1 MPSMRY
7 FQLRE
12 IKKLYFG
19 YEDIARTLG
28 ISLNSAKITAHR
40 YVKQGMTIRVKRN
53 IYVLKERW
61 VSFDREQKFIIANI
75 YQVPSYI
82 SLMTALDYY
91 EITTQMQRD
100 FIESIVLKRT
110 ARKEIEETVLNYT
123 KISTD
128 IYGGFFKK
136 QGFFIAEPEK
146 AFLDAVYL
154 MSFGRYNLDM
164 SSIDFSKLDVKKIER
179 MAKSLP
185 LKTRN
190 FLTKH
195 EYF

>member
-1 MPSMRY
+1 MRH
-7 FQLRE
+7 FQLRD

-19 YEDIARTLG
+19 YEDIAHTLG

-61 VSFDREQKFIIANI
+61 ESFDREQKFVVANLF
-75 YQVPSYI
+75 QVPSYI

-110 ARKEIEETVLNYT
+110 VTKEIEGTVFNYT
-123 KISTD
+123 KIKSELYD
-128 IYGGFFKK
+128 GFFRK

-146 AFLDAVYL
+146 AFLDAIYL
-154 MSFGRYNLDM
+154 MSFGRYSFDIP
-164 SSIDFSKLDVKKIER
+164 SIDFSKFDLKKIGSMVKLFPQR
-179 MAKSLP
+179 
-185 LKTRN
+185 TRN
-190 FLTKH
+190 FLNKN